1 MLSMREN
8 KEKIYSSGIL
18 LSIVLIFFDAY
29 EIFSIPISWIGM
41 ALLALLTLF
50 EFKTMF
56 SKNQKQIL
64 FYLQFFY
71 SLLFKYFFY
80 LIHSSF
86 FVNLQFERIYQAN
99 LYF

>member
-1 MLSMREN
+1 MREN

-56 SKNQKQIL
+56 
-64 FYLQFFY
+64 
-71 SLLFKYFFY
+71 
-80 LIHSSF
+80 
-86 FVNLQFERIYQAN
+86 
-99 LYF
+99 

>member
-41 ALLALLTLF
+41 ALLALLSLF

-64 FYLQFFY
+64 FTNNRER
-71 SLLFKYFFY
+71 LFVAWYTKNTAY
-80 LIHSSF
+80 
-86 FVNLQFERIYQAN
+86 
-99 LYF
+99 